1 MGMVSRLGGAGA
13 AGSVTSAEWE
23 DDEDVVEPTAIRTI
37 GGRQGGRAAR
47 AQQSREF
54 VPEGL
59 SDLIEAGRRAGSIST
74 EDVEGLFEDT
84 DDPPSPAEIDAVRHA
99 IAEAGLEIIDPDDD
113 DDEAEAS
120 PFPVA
125 RGTDAPMQADAVWQ
139 YLRDIHDLPLLSGK
153 QEVELAQR
161 IEQGDE
167 AALQQFTV
175 ANLRLVVS
183 IAKRY
188 VGRGLS
194 LIDLIQEGNLG
205 LMRGVKKFDWRL
217 GYKFSTYATWWIRQ
231 SIRRAIAD
239 KGRTIRLPVHV
250 SDAIAK
256 LNVAQQTLTQALGR
270 EPTDREL
277 AASLDMDTDRV
288 QEIRLAAR
296 IPSSI
301 DQPLG
306 DADDDVSVADF
317 VADDGDAGPE
327 ALAHH
332 EILRQEAERAMMDT
346 LNARERMV
354 LQMRYGLGGG
364 HIYSL
369 DAIAQRLGLTRERIR
384 QIEAKA
390 LSKLRQ
396 PVASSRLRHFH
407 TA

>member
-1 MGMVSRLGGAGA
+1 MPKAARAAGA
-13 AGSVTSAEWE
+13 TTLALNLPGLAELIEQGRADGSVT
-23 DDEDVVEPTAIRTI
+23 I
-37 GGRQGGRAAR
+37 
-47 AQQSREF
+47 
-54 VPEGL
+54 
-59 SDLIEAGRRAGSIST
+59 
-74 EDVEGLFEDT
+74 EDVEELFAESEE
-84 DDPPSPAEIDAVRHA
+84 PPSPGEIEAVKA
-99 IAEAGLEIIDPDDD
+99 ALASAGVEVEEEDSLEPV
-113 DDEAEAS
+113 EAEEEAL
-120 PFPVA
+120 PQLI
-125 RGTDAPMQADAVWQ
+125 RGADGPMQADAVWQ
-139 YLRDIHDLPLLSGK
+139 YLRDIHDLPLLSAK

-161 IEQGDE
+161 IEAGDE
-167 AALQQFTV
+167 QALQEFTV

-239 KGRTIRLPVHV
+239 KGRTIRLPVHI
-250 SDAIAK
+250 SEAIAK
-256 LNVAQQTLTQALGR
+256 LNAAQQQLTQTLRR
-270 EPTDREL
+270 EPTDSEL
-277 AASLDMDTDRV
+277 ALELGIEPEKV
-288 QEIRLAAR
+288 QDIRMAAR
-296 IPSSI
+296 MPASI

-306 DADDDVSVADF
+306 EDEDASVGDF
-317 VADDGDAGPE
+317 VMDENDLGPE
-327 ALAHH
+327 TLAHQ
-332 EILRQEAERAMMDT
+332 EMLKQEAERAMLDA

-369 DAIAQRLGLTRERIR
+369 EAIASRLGLTRERIR

-396 PVASSRLRHFH
+396 PLTSNRLRHFH
-407 TA
+407 SA

>member
-1 MGMVSRLGGAGA
+1 MDELIAQGRADGY
-13 AGSVTSAEWE
+13 VTMDDIVDLFDAE
-23 DDEDVVEPTAIRTI
+23 EPPTPAQID
-37 GGRQGGRAAR
+37 AAR
-47 AQQSREF
+47 AALASAGVELVEADEEDEVAEE
-54 VPEGL
+54 VPLEQ
-59 SDLIEAGRRAGSIST
+59 
-74 EDVEGLFEDT
+74 
-84 DDPPSPAEIDAVRHA
+84 
-99 IAEAGLEIIDPDDD
+99 IARVVDG
-113 DDEAEAS
+113 
-120 PFPVA
+120 
-125 RGTDAPMQADAVWQ
+125 PMQADAVWQ
-139 YLRDIHDLPLLSGK
+139 YLRDIHDIPLLK
-153 QEVELAQR
+153 AAQEVELAQR

-167 AALQQFTV
+167 AALHQFTT

-188 VGRGLS
+188 TGRGLS

-250 SDAIAK
+250 SESIAK
-256 LNVAQQTLTQALGR
+256 LNAAHQTLTQRLGR

-277 AASLDMDTDRV
+277 ASELGVEPERLRD
-288 QEIRLAAR
+288 IRQAAR
-296 IPSSI
+296 MPASI

-306 DADDDVSVADF
+306 EDDDSSVADF
-317 VADDGDAGPE
+317 VMDESDAGPE
-327 ALAHH
+327 TLAHQ
-332 EILRQEAERAMMDT
+332 EMLRQEAEKAMLDA
-346 LNARERMV
+346 LNARERLI
-354 LQMRYGLGGG
+354 LQMRYGLGDG

-369 DAIAQRLGLTRERIR
+369 EAIAQRLGLTRERVR

-407 TA
+407 SA